1 MLCFLNANGIITRI
15 CTLQYVRRLL
25 RMEIDVLPMKILFL
39 APANNYHTQKW
50 CSYFVSRGYE
60 VHVISFFPGTIE
72 GVTVHFLDCGVDW
85 QQPDRKKLK
94 YLLKTPKIRRI
105 VAGIEPDIISVHYAT
120 SYGTAAGIAGLKNYA
135 LSVWGGDVYTF
146 PHKSPVHRMLLQYS
160 LDHAAC
166 LLSTSAAMARE
177 VGKYTDKKFYVTP
190 FGVKTDLFSPEK
202 RTREPDDEQF
212 VIGTVKA
219 LKPKYGIDVL
229 LHAAHLVKQQH
240 PEIPVRLRIAGEG
253 PCETEYRHLAETL
266 GISPITDWLGFISQ
280 EEAAKE
286 WANMDVA
293 VVPSVTDSESFGVS
307 AVEAEAC
314 EIPVIISDVPGLM
327 EATQPGVTS
336 IVVTRKSAQA
346 LADAIV
352 LLYQNPDIRTR
363 MGKAGRKL
371 VMEKFDYTLCFRNI
385 EKIFLELAEN
395 GKNKMTRSS

>member
-1 MLCFLNANGIITRI
+1 
-15 CTLQYVRRLL
+15 
-25 RMEIDVLPMKILFL
+25 MKILFL

-50 CSYFVSRGYE
+50 CGYFVSRGYD

-85 QQPDRKKLK
+85 QQSDSKKLK
-94 YLLKTPKIRRI
+94 YLLKTPKIRR
-105 VAGIEPDIISVHYAT
+105 
-120 SYGTAAGIAGLKNYA
+120 
-135 LSVWGGDVYTF
+135 YTF
-146 PHKSPVHRMLLQYS
+146 PHKSPVHRALLQYS
-160 LDHAAC
+160 LDHASC
-166 LLSTSAAMARE
+166 LLSTSEAMAKE

-202 RTREPDDEQF
+202 RSRRENDGRF
-212 VIGTVKA
+212 VLGTVKA

-229 LHAAHLVKQQH
+229 LKAAAIIVEEYPQ
-240 PEIPVRLRIAGEG
+240 IPLQVRIAGEG
-253 PCETEYRHLAETL
+253 PCEKEYKELVNRL
-266 GISPITDWLGFISQ
+266 GIVNHVEWLGFISQ
-280 EEAAKE
+280 EKAAEE

-314 EIPVIISDVPGLM
+314 EVPVVISDVPGLM

-336 IVVTRKSAQA
+336 IVVTRQSAQA

-352 LLYQNPDIRTR
+352 LLYQNPGLRKK

-371 VMEKFDYTLCFRNI
+371 VMEKFDYVLCFHNI

-395 GKNKMTRSS
+395 NKAR

>member
-1 MLCFLNANGIITRI
+1 
-15 CTLQYVRRLL
+15 
-25 RMEIDVLPMKILFL
+25 MKILFL

-50 CSYFVSRGYE
+50 CGYFVSRGYD

-72 GVTVHFLDCGVDW
+72 GVTVHYLDCGVDW
-85 QQPDRKKLK
+85 QQSDRKKLK
-94 YLLKTPKIRRI
+94 YLLKTPRIRRI
-105 VAGIEPDIISVHYAT
+105 VAEISPDIISVHYAT

-146 PHKSPVHRMLLQYS
+146 PHKSPMHRALLQYS
-160 LDHAAC
+160 LDHASC

-190 FGVKTDLFSPEK
+190 FGVKTELFSPDK
-202 RTREPDDEQF
+202 RNRAENDGVF
-212 VIGTVKA
+212 IVGTVKA

-229 LHAAHLVKQQH
+229 LQAASLVKRQH
-240 PEIPVRLRIAGEG
+240 PEIPLRLRIAGEG
-253 PCETEYRHLAETL
+253 PCAEEYRRLAEEL
-266 GISPITDWLGFISQ
+266 KIAEITEWLGFISQ
-280 EEAAKE
+280 EEAAVE
-286 WANMDVA
+286 WANMDIA

-314 EIPVIISDVPGLM
+314 QIPVIISDVPGLM

-336 IVVTRKSAQA
+336 IVVTRRSPQA

-352 LLYQNPDIRTR
+352 LLYQNPAVRRR
-363 MGKAGRKL
+363 MGEAGRRL
-371 VMEKFDYTLCFRNI
+371 AMEKFDYRLCFENI

-395 GKNKMTRSS
+395 GKNSRNRRK

>member
-1 MLCFLNANGIITRI
+1 
-15 CTLQYVRRLL
+15 
-25 RMEIDVLPMKILFL
+25 MKILFL

-50 CSYFVSRGYE
+50 CGYFVSRGYE

-85 QQPDRKKLK
+85 QQSDSKKLK

-105 VAGIEPDIISVHYAT
+105 VSRISPDIISVHYAT

-146 PHKSPVHRMLLQYS
+146 PHKSPVHRALLQYS
-160 LDHAAC
+160 LDHASC
-166 LLSTSAAMARE
+166 LLSTSEAMAKE

-202 RTREPDDEQF
+202 RSRRENDGRF

-229 LHAAHLVKQQH
+229 LKAAAIIVDEYPQ
-240 PEIPVRLRIAGEG
+240 IPLQVRIAGEG
-253 PCETEYRHLAETL
+253 PCEKEYKELVNRL
-266 GISPITDWLGFISQ
+266 GIVNHVEWLGFISQ
-280 EEAAKE
+280 EKAAEE

-314 EIPVIISDVPGLM
+314 EVPVVISDVPGLM

-336 IVVTRKSAQA
+336 IVVTRQSAQA
-346 LADAIV
+346 LADAIA
-352 LLYQNPDIRTR
+352 LLYQNPGLRKK

-371 VMEKFDYTLCFRNI
+371 VMGKFDYVLCFHNI

-395 GKNKMTRSS
+395 NKAQ

>member
-1 MLCFLNANGIITRI
+1 
-15 CTLQYVRRLL
+15 
-25 RMEIDVLPMKILFL
+25 MKILFL
-39 APANNYHTQKW
+39 APANNYHTHKW
-50 CSYFVSRGYE
+50 CGYFVSRGYE
-60 VHVISFFPGTIE
+60 VHVISFFPGTVE

-85 QQPDRKKLK
+85 QQADRKKLK

-105 VAGIEPDIISVHYAT
+105 VSEIDPDIISVHYAT

-146 PHKSPVHRMLLQYS
+146 PHKSPMHRALLQYS

-190 FGVKTDLFSPEK
+190 FGVKTELFSPE
-202 RTREPDDEQF
+202 RRSRPENDGSF

-229 LHAAHLVKQQH
+229 LRAVGIVRAQH
-240 PEIPVRLRIAGEG
+240 PEIPLRLRIAGEG
-253 PCETEYRHLAETL
+253 PCEAEYRRLAEEL
-266 GISPITDWLGFISQ
+266 HVDGITSWLGFISQ
-280 EEAAKE
+280 EDAAEE
-286 WANMDVA
+286 WANMDLA

-314 EIPVIISDVPGLM
+314 RIPVIISDVPGLM
-327 EATQPGVTS
+327 EATEPGVTS
-336 IVVTRKSAQA
+336 MVVTRKSPQA

-352 LLYQNPDIRTR
+352 LLYRNPEVRKR
-363 MGKAGRKL
+363 MGEAGRKL
-371 VMEKFDYTLCFRNI
+371 AVEKFDYEICFGNI
-385 EKIFLELAEN
+385 EKIFLELA
-395 GKNKMTRSS
+395 KNKPGKSGRRARR

>member
-1 MLCFLNANGIITRI
+1 
-15 CTLQYVRRLL
+15 
-25 RMEIDVLPMKILFL
+25 MKILFL

-50 CSYFVSRGYE
+50 CGYFVSRGYE

-85 QQPDRKKLK
+85 QQSDSKKLK
-94 YLLKTPKIRRI
+94 YLLKTPKIKSI
-105 VAGIEPDIISVHYAT
+105 VSEISPDIISVHYAT

-146 PHKSPVHRMLLQYS
+146 PHKSPLHRALLQYS
-160 LDHAAC
+160 LEHAAC

-190 FGVKTDLFSPEK
+190 FGVKTELFSPDK
-202 RTREPDDEQF
+202 RTRPENDGQF
-212 VIGTVKA
+212 IIGTVKA

-229 LHAAHLVKQQH
+229 LQAANLVRQQH
-240 PEIPVRLRIAGEG
+240 PEIPLRLRIAGDG
-253 PCETEYRHLAETL
+253 PCEEEYHTLTETL
-266 GISPITDWLGFISQ
+266 GIADITMWLGFISQ
-280 EEAAKE
+280 EEAANE
-286 WANMDVA
+286 WANMDIA

-314 EIPVIISDVPGLM
+314 RIPVIISDVPGLM

-336 IVVTRKSAQA
+336 VVVTRRSPQA

-352 LLYQNPDIRTR
+352 LLYQNPEVRKR
-363 MGKAGRKL
+363 MGEAGRKL
-371 VMEKFDYTLCFRNI
+371 AVERFDYLICFENI
-385 EKIFLELAEN
+385 EKSFLELA
-395 GKNKMTRSS
+395 KNKNKRPGRRR

>member
-1 MLCFLNANGIITRI
+1 
-15 CTLQYVRRLL
+15 
-25 RMEIDVLPMKILFL
+25 MKILFL

-50 CSYFVSRGYE
+50 CGYFVSRGYD

-85 QQPDRKKLK
+85 QQSDSKKLK

-105 VAGIEPDIISVHYAT
+105 VSEISPDIISVHYAT

-146 PHKSPVHRMLLQYS
+146 PHKSPMHRALLQYS
-160 LDHAAC
+160 LERAAC

-190 FGVKTDLFSPEK
+190 FGVKTGLFSPDK
-202 RTREPDDEQF
+202 RNRPENDGQF
-212 VIGTVKA
+212 IIGTVKA

-229 LHAAHLVKQQH
+229 LRAASIVKQEH
-240 PEIPVRLRIAGEG
+240 PEIPLQLRIAGDG
-253 PCETEYRHLAETL
+253 PCKEEYLALAKAL
-266 GISPITDWLGFISQ
+266 GIEDITAWLGFISQ
-280 EEAAKE
+280 EEAANE
-286 WANMDVA
+286 WANMDIA

-314 EIPVIISDVPGLM
+314 KIPVIISDVPGLM

-336 IVVTRKSAQA
+336 VVVTRRSPQA

-352 LLYQNPDIRTR
+352 LLYRNPEVRKR
-363 MGKAGRKL
+363 MGEAGRRL
-371 VMEKFDYTLCFRNI
+371 AVEKYDYLSCFENI
-385 EKIFLELAEN
+385 EKIFLELSEN
-395 GKNKMTRSS
+395 RDGYPKRRKRNG